1 MHARELALLCAAS
14 VLVAAGGIA
23 FFTQETHAAGL
34 LPEGL
39 EPTSVTTES
48 PAPDATSTAAATADL
63 GDDGHPVM
71 PVAVSIGEDRKLDTS
86 GWTAGRIKG
95 DIQIAVSVLDRIESI
110 HVTVAESR
118 NPIASGKY
126 TPAFHRVVPV
136 VRGRGT
142 PTFDID
148 GIPFSDHPY
157 VVSVHAPGLN
167 GNRRTL
173 TIDKSHPYCDDIVLS
188 ITPGV
193 PLSVLLRDQDNVQF
207 PGLDVLL
214 LPVDE
219 PPARH
224 ALRATSDSYGS
235 IVFDN
240 VLAGDYQVLVQ
251 SGHQVLLEP
260 RTITV
265 QPGLYTYGRKVQ
277 AQCQTLVVPRGVPVR
292 VSVHDRAGYGIGDV
306 RVVATKTDQTLLK
319 APELPTDASGIADFS
334 HLPPGTWQFSV
345 QKQGF
350 APWDCQRTIKQGQ
363 EPMTLDVTLVPA
375 R

>member
-1 MHARELALLCAAS
+1 VQHET
-14 VLVAAGGIA
+14 VAN
-23 FFTQETHAAGL
+23 GL
-34 LPEGL
+34 SP
-39 EPTSVTTES
+39 VT
-48 PAPDATSTAAATADL
+48 ATL
-63 GDDGHPVM
+63 G
-71 PVAVSIGEDRKLDTS
+71 SDRKLDTT

-110 HVTVAESR
+110 AVVIAEAR
-118 NPIASGKY
+118 NPIANGKY

-148 GIPFSDHPY
+148 DIPFSDHPY
-157 VVSVHAPGLN
+157 VVSVSAPGLN

-173 TIDKSHPYCDDIVLS
+173 TIDQSRPYCDDILLS

-193 PLSVLLRDQDNVQF
+193 PLSVLLRDQDNLPF
-207 PGLDVLL
+207 AGLDVQLI
-214 LPVDE
+214 PTGE
-219 PPARH
+219 PAGRRGHRH
-224 ALRATSDSYGS
+224 TSDGYGS
-235 IVFDN
+235 LVFDD
-240 VLAGDYQVLVQ
+240 VLAGDYQVLVHATNQ
-251 SGHQVLLEP
+251 PVLEP

-277 AQCQTLVVPRGVPVR
+277 AQSQTLVVPRGVPVR

-319 APELPTDASGIADFS
+319 APELSTDIGGFADFS
-334 HLPPGTWQFSV
+334 HLAPGTWQFSV

-350 APWDCQRTIKQGQ
+350 APWDCQRTLKQGQ
-363 EPMTLDVTLVPA
+363 DLLTLDVTLVPA